1 MLSDE
6 KTKEELLNSIKYSD
20 SPQKVLSKVKEFH
33 EELQKETIKQI
44 NITVE
49 KIKNNKTPLDFAKL
63 ENEMQQLIDRVN
75 TENIVNLSSYIMYRK
90 YILNLLNEG
99 LNVYKESK
107 IQNEAFFHN
116 LLLPKKTNNSINSNL
131 WLLDDLFIYFEGT
144 SEIAIEDIEIGGKK
158 IIKSLSPSEKELLN
172 KFNKRRL
179 EKSIDLLFFPE
190 ERQCIIIE
198 LKDPKVGLSEN
209 AHQMDKYAELIAN
222 FVNQDSSIETFFTY
236 LITDNFDIYDRPTG
250 YRKIYGIDGFVRHSI
265 DIQKFETGQSIA
277 NQYAEVI
284 RWTDIYERAKT
295 RNKIFFTKMNIQEE

>member
-1 MLSDE
+1 
-6 KTKEELLNSIKYSD
+6 
-20 SPQKVLSKVKEFH
+20 
-33 EELQKETIKQI
+33 
-44 NITVE
+44 
-49 KIKNNKTPLDFAKL
+49 
-63 ENEMQQLIDRVN
+63 
-75 TENIVNLSSYIMYRK
+75 
-90 YILNLLNEG
+90 
-99 LNVYKESK
+99 
-107 IQNEAFFHN
+107 
-116 LLLPKKTNNSINSNL
+116 LPKKTSNSINSNL

-144 SEIAIEDIEIGGKK
+144 SEIAIEDIEINGKK
-158 IIKSLSPSEKELLN
+158 IIKSLSASEKELLN

-222 FVNQDSSIETFFTY
+222 FVSLDFSIENFFTY

-250 YRKIYGIDGFVRHSI
+250 YRKIYCVDGFVRHSV
-265 DIQKFETGQSIA
+265 DIQKFETGQTIA

-295 RNKIFFTKMNIQEE
+295 RNKIL